1 MLRKSNPFPS
11 TRLLMTFTFG
21 SICGNGLSHC
31 PLLLL
36 LLSLNSV
43 QCLASIWPFNFI
55 SLIWPHQHSLELKL
69 KSSCPWCS
77 NFSPHPLLLPS
88 VSNNHLLLRTLQ
100 TPCKMIAHSKDTLV
114 KLQFSPWWENPAY
127 FSCEQELCS
136 RIIFPKNYLQFILP
150 TLTFVAHP
158 LLTGKHHFSH
168 LRLAVKR
175 TCHLFSKNS
184 GSSIWG
190 HFMHS
195 CWVSGSLTF

>member
-1 MLRKSNPFPS
+1 MALA
-11 TRLLMTFTFG
+11 TV
-21 SICGNGLSHC
+21 

-36 LLSLNSV
+36 LVSLNSV
-43 QCLASIWPFNFI
+43 QCLASLWPFNFI
-55 SLIWPHQHSLELKL
+55 SLIWPHQRSLELKL

-100 TPCKMIAHSKDTLV
+100 TPCKVIAQSKDTLV
-114 KLQFSPWWENPAY
+114 GLQFSPWRENPAY

-168 LRLAVKR
+168 LRLAVR
-175 TCHLFSKNS
+175 EPATFSVRIVAAVLGDIS
-184 GSSIWG
+184 CTAAGLVG
-190 HFMHS
+190 HWPSKYLAFS
-195 CWVSGSLTF
+195 